1 MSGTRPPRDFDLLV
15 AGELNPDIVV
25 AGGSVEPSFGQV
37 AKKPKSRDATHN
49 GIKGSSM
56 EASVVTKGGMPQQW
70 MAFAGKLKQDVVFV
84 VVPRPDGR
92 KHHPAFE
99 RLDDRPCGRRGLAA

>member
-37 AKKPKSRDATHN
+37 ERLVEGLSLTV
-49 GIKGSSM
+49 GSSS
-56 EASVVTKGGMPQQW
+56 AITACGAARLGLSVAFCGVVGDDVFGRW
-70 MAFAGKLKQDVVFV
+70 MLDS
-84 VVPRPDGR
+84 
-92 KHHPAFE
+92 PAA
-99 RLDDRPCGRRGLAA
+99 RGVSSK